1 MGRSLKNIVTG
12 LSAREQRLVAV
23 MGLLFAGFIVFLTI
37 FLYQSKLSDLE
48 EENAALTESLRLM
61 DEKEA
66 DYLAEKQ
73 HEQQISQKASQKPTP
88 LSTIVDKASRK
99 VEIETPDTK
108 ELPDL
113 RHGTQWLEHSVELSF
128 REIDL
133 LKLVEFME
141 EIESNRIQFPI
152 AVSKLDINKRKRPLD
167 VVYQVNMTI
176 STYEQLSKSERES
189 AAHKTKGGRK

>member
-1 MGRSLKNIVTG
+1 MGRSLKNILTG
-12 LSAREQRLVAV
+12 LSAREQRLAAV
-23 MGLLFAGFIVFLTI
+23 MALLFVLFGI
-37 FLYQSKLSDLE
+37 FLAVFVFKSNISDLE
-48 EENAALTESLRLM
+48 DENDALIESLRLM

-73 HEQQISQKASQKPTP
+73 REQQLSQKASQKPTP

-99 VEIETPDTK
+99 VDIETPDTK

-113 RHGTQWLEHSVELSF
+113 RHGTQWMEHAVELSF
-128 REIDL
+128 REIEL

-141 EIESNRIQFPI
+141 EIETNRRQFPI
-152 AVSKLDINKRKRPLD
+152 AVSKLDINKRKRPTD

-176 STYEQLSKSERES
+176 STYEQLSKSEREAS
-189 AAHKTKGGRK
+189 RKGGRK

>member
-1 MGRSLKNIVTG
+1 MGRSFKNIVTG

-23 MGLLFAGFIVFLTI
+23 MGILFVLFGVFLGV
-37 FLYQSKLSDLE
+37 FVFKSKISDLE
-48 EENAALTESLRLM
+48 DENEALIQSLRLM

-66 DYLAEKQ
+66 DYSAEKLR
-73 HEQQISQKASQKPTP
+73 EQQISQKASSKPTP

-113 RHGTQWLEHSVELSF
+113 RHGTQWMEHSVELSF

-141 EIESNRIQFPI
+141 EVEANRRQFPI
-152 AVSKLDINKRKRPLD
+152 AVSKLDINKRKRPTD
-167 VVYQVNMTI
+167 VVYQVDMTI
-176 STYEQLSKSERES
+176 STYEQLSKSEREAS
-189 AAHKTKGGRK
+189 RKGGRK